1 MGGGLSEGVAGWS
14 PAEFY
19 MKLSIR
25 NSVTAFIPAPPGKPV
40 ASSMVNALRLVFKF
54 ILIIVITL
62 TNF

>member
-1 MGGGLSEGVAGWS
+1 MRGGLSEGVAGWS

-40 ASSMVNALRLVFKF
+40 ASSMVNSLRLVFRF
-54 ILIIVITL
+54 ISMIIVTL